1 MVFNYTSNLFLSPFF
16 IFFLLIFFIYEPF
29 PRLDTDIAFANE
41 CKLKSL
47 LVLTGV
53 SSIMEARRSRKN
65 LQPDFFLGSLADLLK
80 LLDA

>member
-1 MVFNYTSNLFLSPFF
+1 MLLHSTFF
-16 IFFLLIFFIYEPF
+16 FPLIILIYKNF

-53 SSIMEARRSRKN
+53 SSIMEARKSKKN
-65 LQPDFFLGSLADLLK
+65 LQPDFFLSSLADLLK
-80 LLDA
+80 LLDV